1 MPAPPPGAAGVHR
14 RPGPSSLDS
23 CNRPGVKLRDVKIRD
38 LMQEYDLEIDDIRW
52 YLAAMQAE
60 RLLSHRENKRELI
73 RLIWSGSLEGELYD
87 MEERFLGELQSRLE
101 QGSRDEI
108 QVRAILRE
116 IVASREKRYT
126 HSE

>member
-1 MPAPPPGAAGVHR
+1 
-14 RPGPSSLDS
+14 
-23 CNRPGVKLRDVKIRD
+23 
-38 LMQEYDLEIDDIRW
+38 MQEYDLEIDDIRW
-52 YLAAMQAE
+52 YLAAMQAQ
-60 RLLSHRENKRELI
+60 RLLSFKENKRELI

-108 QVRAILRE
+108 QVRAVLRE
-116 IVASREKRYT
+116 IMASRDKRYT

>member
-1 MPAPPPGAAGVHR
+1 MRGV
-14 RPGPSSLDS
+14 
-23 CNRPGVKLRDVKIRD
+23 NIAE

-60 RLLSHRENKRELI
+60 RLLSYREKKRELI

-87 MEERFLGELQSRLE
+87 MEERFLGELQNRLE

-108 QVRAILRE
+108 QVRAILKE
-116 IVASREKRYT
+116 IVSSREKRYT
-126 HSE
+126 RP

>member
-1 MPAPPPGAAGVHR
+1 
-14 RPGPSSLDS
+14 
-23 CNRPGVKLRDVKIRD
+23 
-38 LMQEYDLEIDDIRW
+38 MQEYDLEIDDIRW

-60 RLLSHRENKRELI
+60 RLLSYRENKRELI

-101 QGSRDEI
+101 QGIRDEI
-108 QVRAILRE
+108 QVRAVLGE
-116 IVASREKRYT
+116 IIASREKRYT